1 MSFTEFLF
9 FHYYKKYF
17 LLYYTYIYTYIHAY
31 IHAHLMEKL
40 VFLKNNGW
48 LDELSLFFLVLQ
60 KMDQILSG
68 PEDSD

>member
-1 MSFTEFLF
+1 
-9 FHYYKKYF
+9 
-17 LLYYTYIYTYIHAY
+17 
-31 IHAHLMEKL
+31 MEKL

-48 LDELSLFFLVLQ
+48 FDELSLFFLVLQ